1 MNNSTRGSTTAEHA
15 LRALVEMAS
24 LPDGN
29 TIRGKQ
35 LAQAAGIPSNYLSK
49 ILWTL
54 GNAGLIDATRGS
66 GGGYRMRRLASDIR
80 LFEVVELFDRQRWK
94 QRCFL
99 SGEHHCDESN
109 QCPAHDAW
117 RGVRAVYTEFLEL
130 TTIADFARPCA
141 RRTGLVSIAGC
152 GPAEGASPR

>member
-1 MNNSTRGSTTAEHA
+1 MVSTTTEHA

-24 LPDGN
+24 LPEGN

-54 GNAGLIDATRGS
+54 GVAGLIDATRGS
-66 GGGYRMRRLASDIR
+66 GGGYRLRRQAASIR

-94 QRCFL
+94 RRCFL
-99 SGEHHCDESN
+99 SSGRDCDESHH
-109 QCPAHDAW
+109 CPAHETW
-117 RGVRAVYTEFLEL
+117 RRVREVYTEFLES
-130 TTIADFARPCA
+130 TTIADFVHPYAGRPD
-141 RRTGLVSIAGC
+141 LVDIAGNR
-152 GPAEGASPR
+152 PAEGMNPR